1 MPPDAPQPD
10 DVSPDRAAPPH
21 GAWRA
26 RAQVAE
32 AITALIAA
40 RLTIATIPLA
50 RWRGA
55 LGRQVDPSSLTKAGT
70 LPANLDGRGLARA
83 VDRGAARLPGETRC
97 LARALALHAMLRRR
111 RIGATLLIG
120 VLPRAERG
128 TLDDLHAWVLRR
140 GETLIGGADTC
151 HVPLVGFS
159 TESPNAAM
167 PCSGATFRSHMR

>member
-1 MPPDAPQPD
+1 MPPDAFQPD
-10 DVSPDRAAPPH
+10 AGSPDGAAPPH

-32 AITALIAA
+32 AIAALVVA

-55 LGRQVDPSSLTKAGT
+55 LGRRMDPVELPYALDCLANSEPF
-70 LPANLDGRGLARA
+70 PANLAARRLARA

-111 RIGATLLIG
+111 GVGATLLIG
-120 VLPRAERG
+120 VRPRAERG
-128 TLDDLHAWVLRR
+128 CLDDLHAWVLRQ
-140 GETLIGGADTC
+140 GETLIGGTDTR

-159 TESPNAAM
+159 TEPPNAPM
-167 PCSGATFRSHMR
+167 P

>member
-1 MPPDAPQPD
+1 MPPDPLQPD
-10 DVSPDRAAPPH
+10 AVSAGGAAAPPH

-32 AITALIAA
+32 AIAAMVIA
-40 RLTIATIPLA
+40 RLTVATIPLA

-55 LGRQVDPSSLTKAGT
+55 LGRRVDPLEVPCSQVSLANPEP
-70 LPANLDGRGLARA
+70 LPANLAARRLARA

-111 RIGATLLIG
+111 RAGATLLIG
-120 VLPRAERG
+120 VRPRAERG
-128 TLDDLHAWVLRR
+128 SIDDLHAWVLRR
-140 GETLIGGADTC
+140 GETLIGGGETG

-159 TESPNAAM
+159 TEP
-167 PCSGATFRSHMR
+167 PGAPTP

>member
-1 MPPDAPQPD
+1 MPPDALRPD
-10 DVSPDRAAPPH
+10 AVSPDGAIPPH

-32 AITALIAA
+32 AIAALVAA
-40 RLTIATIPLA
+40 RMTIATIPLA

-55 LGRQVDPSSLTKAGT
+55 LGRRVDPVELPYTLDSLANPEP
-70 LPANLDGRGLARA
+70 LSANLAARRLARA

-111 RIGATLLIG
+111 RVGSTLLIG
-120 VLPRAERG
+120 VRPRAERG
-128 TLDDLHAWVLRR
+128 NLADLHAWVLRQ
-140 GETLIGGADTC
+140 GETLIGGGETR

-159 TESPNAAM
+159 TEPPDA
-167 PCSGATFRSHMR
+167 PRP

>member
-1 MPPDAPQPD
+1 MPPDALR
-10 DVSPDRAAPPH
+10 PDRPASPP

-32 AITALIAA
+32 AIAALTVA

-55 LGRQVDPSSLTKAGT
+55 LGRRVEAASLPDPQNVAANIEP
-70 LPANLDGRGLARA
+70 LPANLAARRLARA
-83 VDRGAARLPGETRC
+83 VERGAARLPGETRC

-111 RIGATLLIG
+111 RMGATLLIG
-120 VLPRAERG
+120 VRPRADRG
-128 TLDDLHAWVLRR
+128 SLDDLHAWVLRD
-140 GETLIGGADTC
+140 GEVLIGGGEPS

-159 TESPNAAM
+159 TEQQNP
-167 PCSGATFRSHMR
+167 PRP